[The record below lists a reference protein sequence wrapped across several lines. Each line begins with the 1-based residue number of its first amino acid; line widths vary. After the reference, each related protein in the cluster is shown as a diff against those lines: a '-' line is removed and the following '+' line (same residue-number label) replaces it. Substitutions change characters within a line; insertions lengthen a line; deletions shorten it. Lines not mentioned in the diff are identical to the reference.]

1 MIRAAAVA
9 AAAVAAACGGGSPSA
24 PSGAA
29 ALGAARPAITL
40 KVMTF
45 NIQHGIGGDN
55 KYSLQRAIDTIARVR
70 PDIVGMQEVTR
81 NHPYYNC
88 EDQPAVLQS
97 GLRAATGERWDVT
110 YQQEWF
116 TLDVSC
122 QNTGRGD
129 GPETEGLALLTRK
142 TMAGA
147 AMTALPGGRIGYGA
161 VLTDVYSLPFVVTHL
176 NSGGAASADVRSQQ
190 LDRLLAWSTAFGAP
204 RILAGDFNAG
214 PEAGEMQPVFA
225 AYRDA
230 WVEAQRIGRAI
241 GSGASHGT
249 SRIDYIFYMPAANLT
264 LDSAEVIDTKTLI
277 GVNASDHNPFVATFI
292 VR

>member
-1 MIRAAAVA
+1 MLCAAAAFACGSSSSPSSPTAVA
-9 AAAVAAACGGGSPSA
+9 AAAGVQF
-24 PSGAA
+24 
-29 ALGAARPAITL
+29 R
-40 KVMTF
+40 VMTF
-45 NIQHGIGGDN
+45 NIQHGIAGDN
-55 KYSLQRAIDTIARVR
+55 KYGLQRAIDTIARVR

-116 TLDVSC
+116 THDVSC

-147 AMTALPGGRIGYGA
+147 TSTPLPGGRLGYGA
-161 VLTDVYSLPFVVTHL
+161 TLTDVYSLPFVVTHL
-176 NSGGAASADVRSQQ
+176 NSGGAASAGVRSQQ
-190 LDRLLAWSTAFGAP
+190 LDRLLAWSSGFGAP
-204 RILAGDFNAG
+204 RILVGDFNAG
-214 PEAGEMQPVFA
+214 PDAGEMQPVLA

-249 SRIDYIFYMPAANLT
+249 SRIDYIFYMPASNLT
-264 LDSAEVIDTKTLI
+264 LDSAEVIDTRTLI